1 MMRIKIHVVI
11 LFAFLSKISN
21 AQYASSGNNDDLR
34 KAVYAA
40 LIDDFCKEKT
50 WAYVMDDTTRNHYIF
65 QWPPSRYI
73 DYFDNTL
80 FGAGFKL
87 DSLWRPFLE
96 KVDAALGT
104 VKKVRVPEF
113 SSIAKIYLLNS
124 DSIRA
129 KDRHGEGRAM
139 YEGMGWMKAKLT
151 VSDIIFS
158 SNKEMA
164 IVEFSQ
170 YCGSVCGS
178 GKLVLLQRGQD
189 KRWKVVY
196 NIGLWVS

>member
-1 MMRIKIHVVI
+1 MMRSRIHVII
-11 LFAFLSKISN
+11 LFAFLSKISH
-21 AQYASSGNNDDLR
+21 AQYASPGNNDDLR

-65 QWPPSRYI
+65 QWPPARYI

-80 FGAGFKL
+80 FAGGFKL

-96 KVDAALGT
+96 KVDKALGT
-104 VKKVRVPEF
+104 VKKMRVPEF
-113 SSIAKIYLLNS
+113 SSIAKIYLLSS

-129 KDRHGEGRAM
+129 KDRHDEGRAM
-139 YEGMGWMKAKLT
+139 YDGMGWMKAKLT

-158 SNKEMA
+158 NNKEMA

-170 YCGSVCGS
+170 YCGPLCGS
-178 GKLVLLQRGQD
+178 GKLVLLQRD
-189 KRWKVVY
+189 HDRWKVVY
-196 NIGLWVS
+196 NISLWIS